1 MKLSTRARYALRMM
15 VEITRQTTD
24 ETPALTLKEIAETTD
39 VSRRYLEQL
48 AINLKNAVLVRGK
61 QGKGG
66 GYSLARPADEIRVGE
81 IIEAAIGPINIVDC
95 VLEPGACDKS
105 DACGCRSIYCDIN
118 ERIADTLNDLTL
130 LELAKRDQFEKKKSE
145 TEIRSTPLE
154 PSGASAKI

>member
-15 VEITRQTTD
+15 VEITRQTSD

-48 AINLKNAVLVRGK
+48 AINLRNAVLVRGK

-105 DACGCRSIYCDIN
+105 GACGCRSIYCDIN

-130 LELAKRDQFEKKKSE
+130 LDLAKRDQFEKKKRE
-145 TEIRSTPLE
+145 TEIRSAPHGN
-154 PSGASAKI
+154 PGVSAKI